1 MLLKGFY
8 NTKVDRMKTDKY
20 VTYMFHTFGISIVQD
35 IANLE
40 MHGFIIKHS
49 WFSIYLPKITDA
61 GEIVGFKHEE
71 CEYVGQYMGI
81 VETKLKI
88 KQLLKEQPDRFLQMA
103 QAMQTMKGR

>member
-8 NTKVDRMKTDKY
+8 DTKVDRMKTDEY
-20 VTYMFHTFGISIVQD
+20 TTYMFHTFGISIVND
-35 IANLE
+35 MAILE
-40 MHGFIIKHS
+40 VSGFIIKNS

-61 GEIVGFKHEE
+61 GEVASFKYEA

-88 KQLLKEQPDRFLQMA
+88 KQLLKEQPERFLQMA
-103 QAMQTMKGR
+103 QAMQAMKGR

>member
-1 MLLKGFY
+1 MLLKGLY

-20 VTYMFHTFGISIVQD
+20 TSYMFHTFGVSIVPD
-35 IANLE
+35 IANLKIC
-40 MHGFIIKHS
+40 GFIIKHS

-61 GEIVGFKHEE
+61 GEVVSLKYEA

-88 KQLLKEQPDRFLQMA
+88 KQLIKEQPERFLQMA
-103 QAMQTMKGR
+103 QAMQKMKGR